1 MSTLKDNYTEL
12 LWELNKTKELK
23 DKFKARAKEL
33 KEIIKQKD
41 TNFRRLNFEF
51 DHYGKATILISKA
64 GAIMQ
69 TINFNEET
77 NPHGLRIDELKNVA
91 QNLEQI
97 YQDYESNIESTI
109 ILKSEWDETE

>member
-1 MSTLKDNYTEL
+1 MKKKYEYLTEYQL
-12 LWELNKTKELK
+12 QQINKETRAELIERLNEAEKRYSRLNWEL
-23 DKFKARAKEL
+23 
-33 KEIIKQKD
+33 
-41 TNFRRLNFEF
+41 

-64 GAIMQ
+64 GAIVQ

-77 NPHGLRIDELKNVA
+77 NPHGLRIDEIKNVA

-97 YQDYESNIESTI
+97 YQDYDSNIETTI

>member
-1 MSTLKDNYTEL
+1 MSDLKDNYSDL

-23 DKFKARAKEL
+23 DKFKVRAKEL

-41 TNFRRLNFEF
+41 TNFRRLNWEL
-51 DHYGKATILISKA
+51 DHYGKATILISKG
-64 GAIMQ
+64 GAIVQ
-69 TINFNEET
+69 TINFDEET

-109 ILKSEWDETE
+109 ILKSEWDETH

>member
-1 MSTLKDNYTEL
+1 MKKKYEYLTEYQL
-12 LWELNKTKELK
+12 QQINKETKAELIERLNEAEKKY
-23 DKFKARAKEL
+23 
-33 KEIIKQKD
+33 
-41 TNFRRLNFEF
+41 RRLNFEF

-64 GAIMQ
+64 GAIVQ
-69 TINFNEET
+69 TINFNEDT

-109 ILKSEWDETE
+109 ILKSEWDETH

>member
-1 MSTLKDNYTEL
+1 MEKKYEYLTEYQL
-12 LWELNKTKELK
+12 QQINKETKAELIERLNEAEKKY
-23 DKFKARAKEL
+23 
-33 KEIIKQKD
+33 
-41 TNFRRLNFEF
+41 RRLNFEF

-64 GAIMQ
+64 GAIVQ
-69 TINFNEET
+69 TINFNEDT

-109 ILKSEWDETE
+109 ILKSEWDETH

>member
-1 MSTLKDNYTEL
+1 MSDLKDNYTEL
-12 LWELNKTKELK
+12 LWELNKTKGLK

-33 KEIIKQKD
+33 KEIIKQKNTD
-41 TNFRRLNFEF
+41 YRRLYWEL

-64 GAIMQ
+64 GAIVQ
-69 TINFNEET
+69 TINFDEET

-97 YQDYESNIESTI
+97 YQDYESNIQTTI
-109 ILKSEWDETE
+109 ILKSDWDETH